1 MANHEIGP
9 TSAFTKG
16 TAERKKSATSFSLP
30 GFASSGTYSANFVI
44 TFSCF
49 DRGHQARRPATHI
62 SHPRHCPLSPASLSQ
77 TNLVK
82 AHERECFWQYC
93 LAWRALAPIA
103 KYVANDAIALLL
115 KIDARPS
122 QRRQYAADANSLFIL
137 CVSSRRSRY
146 SSELGIGTRIAASAH
161 LP

>member
-1 MANHEIGP
+1 MANHEIVP

-49 DRGHQARRPATHI
+49 DRGHRARKPATTHFA
-62 SHPRHCPLSPASLSQ
+62 PRHYPLLPASLSQ

-82 AHERECFWQYC
+82 AEDAPRSGETALFRPD
-93 LAWRALAPIA
+93 RA
-103 KYVANDAIALLL
+103 
-115 KIDARPS
+115 
-122 QRRQYAADANSLFIL
+122 
-137 CVSSRRSRY
+137 
-146 SSELGIGTRIAASAH
+146 
-161 LP
+161 

>member
-1 MANHEIGP
+1 MANHEIVP

-82 AHERECFWQYC
+82 AHERECLGNIASLGAVLRQSPNM
-93 LAWRALAPIA
+93 WRTMLSPSFAP
-103 KYVANDAIALLL
+103 VL
-115 KIDARPS
+115 
-122 QRRQYAADANSLFIL
+122 
-137 CVSSRRSRY
+137 RY
-146 SSELGIGTRIAASAH
+146 FLPGACAS
-161 LP
+161 

>member
-1 MANHEIGP
+1 MANHEIVP

-44 TFSCF
+44 TLSCF

-77 TNLVK
+77 TNLLRHTN
-82 AHERECFWQYC
+82 AN
-93 LAWRALAPIA
+93 ALAILPR
-103 KYVANDAIALLL
+103 L
-115 KIDARPS
+115 AR
-122 QRRQYAADANSLFIL
+122 F
-137 CVSSRRSRY
+137 C
-146 SSELGIGTRIAASAH
+146 AH
-161 LP
+161 LQSAAVPATPTAMVVITV